1 MYQILVAEDEAVERK
16 VLCEILR
23 RNLGERCVVHEAQ
36 NGREAVELFE
46 QHRHQVAILDIEM
59 PSLSGLEAAHRIRKT
74 GSPCMI
80 LFLTAFDKFSY
91 AREAIT
97 LRALDYLLKP
107 YEEQEL
113 ILSVEEALYLYD
125 RRQEEVAARMLTG
138 EVPVRREEDHTTLR
152 LGQVR
157 ENIERYI
164 QANYHTELSM
174 QDVARAMNY
183 SDAYFCKLFK
193 QCFKV
198 NFSAYLNEY
207 RITRARELLQT
218 TRLNVREISV
228 ACGYS
233 DANYFARVFK
243 RITGLTPTEYRMS
256 ILEKALHNQ

>member
-1 MYQILVAEDEAVERK
+1 MYQILVAEDESIERK
-16 VLCEILR
+16 VLCSHLR
-23 RNLGERCVVHEAQ
+23 KNLADRCEVLEAK
-36 NGREAVELFE
+36 NGREALAIYEE
-46 QHRHQVAILDIEM
+46 RHPQVAILDIEM
-59 PSLSGLEAAHRIRKT
+59 PGMSGLEVARKIRQS
-74 GSPCMI
+74 GNACMI

-107 YEEQEL
+107 YDEREL

-125 RRQEEVAARMLTG
+125 HRKEDNQTQVLTG
-138 EVPVRREEDHTTLR
+138 ELTAPREEDHATLR
-152 LGQVR
+152 MSQVR
-157 ENIERYI
+157 ENIDAYI
-164 QANYHTELSM
+164 RKNYATELSM

-207 RITRARELLQT
+207 RIEKAKAMLQSTRM
-218 TRLNVREISV
+218 NVREISV

-243 RITGLTPTEYRMS
+243 RITGMTPSEYRVY
-256 ILEKALHNQ
+256 

>member
-1 MYQILVAEDEAVERK
+1 MYQILVAEDESIERK
-16 VLCEILR
+16 VLCKNLQE
-23 RNLGERCVVHEAQ
+23 NLGSRCIVLEAK

-46 QHRHQVAILDIEM
+46 RHRPQVAILDIEM
-59 PSLSGLEAAHRIRKT
+59 PGISGLEAARRIRQS

-91 AREAIT
+91 AREAIS

-107 YEEQEL
+107 YDEKEL

-125 RRQEEVAARMLTG
+125 HRSRDQSARVLTG
-138 EVPVRREEDHTTLR
+138 ELAVPREEDHTALR
-152 LGQVR
+152 LSQVR
-157 ENIERYI
+157 ETIESFIREHYD
-164 QANYHTELSM
+164 TELSM

-207 RITRARELLQT
+207 RINRARELLRT
-218 TRLNVREISV
+218 TRLNVREVSV

-243 RITGLTPTEYRMS
+243 RITGMTPTEYRM
-256 ILEKALHNQ
+256 I